1 MVQVVQVV
9 ILNLV
14 VQVAQ
19 SMGVQIFEMPTDK
32 ANDVFI
38 RVFLSSEMRTR
49 FKVACAQAEVAMSEK
64 ARELIEEWTMKQEV
78 QNKSPSP
85 SDSKGDK

>member
-14 VQVAQ
+14 VQVARLV
-19 SMGVQIFEMPTDK
+19 GVQVLEMPTDK

-49 FKVACAQAEVAMSEK
+49 FKVACAQSGVAMSEK
-64 ARELIEEWTMKQEV
+64 ARELIEEWTMNQENQKQ
-78 QNKSPSP
+78 SPP
-85 SDSKGDK
+85 PGKKKGDE

>member
-1 MVQVVQVV
+1 MVQVVQVD

-14 VQVAQ
+14 VQVAGLV
-19 SMGVQIFEMPTDK
+19 GVQVLEMPTDQ

-49 FKVACAQAEVAMSEK
+49 FKVACAQSGLAMSEK
-64 ARELIEEWTMKQEV
+64 ARELIEEWTMNQENQKQ
-78 QNKSPSP
+78 SPP
-85 SDSKGDK
+85 PGKKKEDE